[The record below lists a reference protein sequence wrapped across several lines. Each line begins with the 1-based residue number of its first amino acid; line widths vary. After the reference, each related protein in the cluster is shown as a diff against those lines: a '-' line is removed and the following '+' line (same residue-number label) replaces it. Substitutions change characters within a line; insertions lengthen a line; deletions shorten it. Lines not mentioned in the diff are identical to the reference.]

1 MDVSATDRASG
12 AARCAVEV
20 TVAMIGGKWKPIIL
34 FHLFQG
40 GVLRFSEL
48 RRKLPKV
55 SERILARQLR
65 ELEADRLVRRTVH
78 PQVPPKVEYELTGD
92 GHSLV
97 PILQA
102 MSDWGYA
109 RQGRGRPATAPAV

>member
-1 MDVSATDRASG
+1 MAMGTE
-12 AARCAVEV
+12 RCAVEV

-55 SERILARQLR
+55 SERIRVRQLR
-65 ELEADRLVRRTVH
+65 ELEADRLVRRTIH
-78 PQVPPKVEYELTGD
+78 PQVPPRVEYELAGD

-102 MSDWGYA
+102 MSEWGYA
-109 RQGRGRPATAPAV
+109 RQGKNPSAGFRARTDGRT